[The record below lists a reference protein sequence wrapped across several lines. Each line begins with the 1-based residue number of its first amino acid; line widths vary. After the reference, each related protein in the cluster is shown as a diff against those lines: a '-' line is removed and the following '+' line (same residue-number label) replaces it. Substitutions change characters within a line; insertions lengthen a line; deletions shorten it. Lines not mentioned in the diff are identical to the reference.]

1 MSYLKFDK
9 TLMINLQESLSRE
22 ILRANRKGAYH
33 STTIVDCNTRK
44 YHGLLVMPVPE
55 LDDNNHVILSSLDET
70 VIQHGAAF
78 NLGLHKYQGGSFSP
92 NGHKYIREYS
102 MEVIPRTLFRVG
114 GVIMT
119 KEKIFSRTD
128 NLIMIRY
135 KLLDAHSK
143 TTLCFHPFL
152 AFRSVTELTC
162 QNEQINKHYDKV
174 KNGIK
179 MCLYTGYPNL
189 YMQFSKKVNY
199 VSNGNWYIGIEYPK
213 EQERGYP
220 YKEDLYVP
228 GYFEL
233 NIKKGESIVF
243 CAGDKEINTDS
254 LSELFD
260 KEVSTRIP
268 RSTFYNCIVNSVHQL
283 YYNPKGD
290 DYYFLSGYPWFKVRA
305 RDLFVSVCG
314 ATLLINEKDR
324 YEKVMRTAM
333 KALHAFI
340 KGEPT
345 DPVIRE
351 MDSPDVLL
359 WAVWSMQQYR
369 LIEGLDQA
377 KEKYGEI
384 VEAIIN
390 YIISQSHPNLKL
402 SDSGLLYSY
411 GRDKAISWM
420 NSMVNG
426 RPVVPRSGYL
436 VEFNALWYN
445 ALRFYKELKDDIP
458 IAPIDDI
465 ISNLNTSFPAT
476 FVNKH
481 NYLFDY
487 VDGPGQDWSVRPNM
501 VIAVSCYYSPLTKV
515 QKRAVLDIATKE
527 LLTLR
532 GLRSLSP
539 KDGNYRPQY
548 AGTLYE
554 RDMAYHQGSVWPWLM
569 NMYCSTYLDLFG
581 RSGLSFIERM
591 IDNIEQ
597 EMSRH
602 CIGTISELF
611 DGNPP
616 FTGRGATSFLMNL
629 SAVLTVMHKLKN
641 DYIPLPPSKGELKVE
656 S

>member
-22 ILRANRKGAYH
+22 ILRANQKGAYH

-44 YHGLLVMPVPE
+44 YHGLLVMPVPD
-55 LDDNNHVILSSLDET
+55 LDDTNHVILSSLDET
-70 VIQHGAAF
+70 VIQHDAPF

-114 GVIMT
+114 GVILI
-119 KEKIFSRTD
+119 KEKIFSRTE
-128 NLIMIRY
+128 NMIMIRY
-135 KLLDAHSK
+135 KLLEAHSK
-143 TTLCFHPFL
+143 TILCFHPFL
-152 AFRSVTELTC
+152 AFRSVKELTY
-162 QNEQINKHYDKV
+162 QNEHINKQFDKV

-189 YMQFSKKVNY
+189 YMQFSKPVNF
-199 VSNGNWYIGIEYPK
+199 VSEGNWYLGIEYPK

-233 NIKKGESIVF
+233 KIKKGESIVF
-243 CAGDKEINTDS
+243 CAGDKECCDTDS
-254 LSELFD
+254 LAELFE
-260 KEVSTRIP
+260 KEKSTRMP
-268 RSTFYNCIVNSVHQL
+268 RSNFYNCIVNSVHQL
-283 YYNPKGD
+283 YYNPQGD
-290 DYYFLSGYPWFKVRA
+290 DCYFLAGYPWFKVRA
-305 RDLFVSVCG
+305 RDFFISVCG
-314 ATLLINEKDR
+314 TTLLINEKDR
-324 YEKVMRTAM
+324 YEKVMHTAT
-333 KALHAFI
+333 KALNDFI
-340 KGEPT
+340 KEGRT

-359 WAVWSMQQYR
+359 WAIWSMQQYR
-369 LIEGLDQA
+369 LIEGLEQA
-377 KEKYGEI
+377 KVKYGEM
-384 VEAIIN
+384 VEKIIQ
-390 YIISQSHPNLKL
+390 YILSQSHPNLKL
-402 SDSGLLYSY
+402 SDNGLLYSY
-411 GRDKAISWM
+411 GRETAISWM

-445 ALRFYKELKDDIP
+445 ALRFYKELNDDKPMAQIDGL
-458 IAPIDDI
+458 IASLDE
-465 ISNLNTSFPAT
+465 SFPAT
-476 FVNKH
+476 FVNKY

-487 VDGPGQDWSVRPNM
+487 VDGPSQDWDVRPNM
-501 VIAVSCYYSPLTKV
+501 VIAVSCVFSPLTKV

-527 LLTLR
+527 LLTLY

-539 KDGNYRPQY
+539 KSGNYKPYYVGSQY
-548 AGTLYE
+548 D
-554 RDMAYHQGSVWPWLM
+554 RDKAYHQGSVWPWLM
-569 NMYCSTYLDLFG
+569 NMYCTTYLDLFG

-591 IDNIEQ
+591 LNNIEQ

-602 CIGTISELF
+602 CIGTVSELF

-629 SAVLTVMHKLKN
+629 AAVLTVMDRVKKIMN
-641 DYIPLPPSKGELKVE
+641 YELQITN
-656 S
+656 SIIS

>member
-33 STTIVDCNTRK
+33 STTLVDCNTRK
-44 YHGLLVMPVPE
+44 YHGLLVMPIPD

-70 VIQHGAAF
+70 VIQHGATF

-102 MEVIPRTLFRVG
+102 MEVIPRTIYRVG
-114 GVIMT
+114 GVILS

-135 KLLDAHSK
+135 KLLEAHSK

-152 AFRSVTELTC
+152 AFRSVKELTY
-162 QNEQINKHYDKV
+162 QNENINRQYDKV

-189 YMQFSKKVNY
+189 YMQFSKKADFK
-199 VSNGNWYIGIEYPK
+199 SNGNWYLGIEYPK

-228 GYFEL
+228 GYFEV
-233 NIKKGESIVF
+233 NIKTGESIVF
-243 CAGDKEINTDS
+243 CAGDKEINTAS
-254 LSELFD
+254 LLELFD
-260 KEVSTRIP
+260 KEMASRIP
-268 RSTFYNCIVNSVHQL
+268 RSSFYNCIVNSVHQL

-290 DYYFLSGYPWFKVRA
+290 DYYFLAGYPWFKVRA
-305 RDLFVSVCG
+305 RDLFISVCG
-314 ATLLINEKDR
+314 ATLLINERDR
-324 YEKVMRTAM
+324 FEKIMNTAV
-333 KALHAFI
+333 KALYSFI
-340 KGEPT
+340 REGNT

-359 WAVWSMQQYR
+359 WAIWSMQQYR
-369 LIEGLDQA
+369 LIEGLEKA
-377 KEKYGEI
+377 KAKYGEI
-384 VEAIIN
+384 VREIIR
-390 YIISQSHPNLKL
+390 YILSQSHPNLKL
-402 SDSGLLYSY
+402 TDNGLLYSY
-411 GRDKAISWM
+411 GRDTAVSWM

-426 RPVVPRSGYL
+426 RPVVPRSGFL

-445 ALRFYKELKDDIP
+445 ALKFYKELNGDVP
-458 IAPIDDI
+458 VEHIDGLI
-465 ISNLNTSFPAT
+465 TALNTSFPAT
-476 FVNKH
+476 FVNKY

-501 VIAVSCYYSPLTKV
+501 VIAVSCVYSPLTKI

-527 LLTLR
+527 LLTPC

-539 KDGNYRPQY
+539 KDGNYRPHY
-548 AGTLYE
+548 AGSLYD

-581 RSGLSFIERM
+581 RSGVSFIKRM
-591 IDNIEQ
+591 LNNIEQ

-602 CIGTISELF
+602 CIGTISELY

-629 SAVLTVMHKLKN
+629 SAVLTVMCKIRDIK
-641 DYIPLPPSKGELKVE
+641 
-656 S
+656 

>member
-1 MSYLKFDK
+1 MSYLNFDK

-22 ILRANRKGAYH
+22 ILRANQKGAYH

-44 YHGLLVMPVPE
+44 YHGLLVMPVPG

-102 MEVIPRTLFRVG
+102 MEVIPQTIYRVG
-114 GVIMT
+114 GVILS

-128 NLIMIRY
+128 NMIMIRY
-135 KLLDAHSK
+135 QLLDAHSM

-152 AFRSVTELTC
+152 AFRSVKDLTY
-162 QNEQINKHYDKV
+162 QNEVINKQVDSV
-174 KNGIK
+174 KNGVK
-179 MCLYTGYPNL
+179 MCLYDGYPDL
-189 YMQFSKKVNY
+189 YMQFSKPVKF
-199 VSNGNWYIGIEYPK
+199 VSEGNWYLGIEYQK

-233 NIKKGESIVF
+233 EIEKGESIVF
-243 CAGDKEINTDS
+243 CAGDKEFNTNY
-254 LSELFD
+254 LSALFD
-260 KEVSTRIP
+260 KEKVSRIP
-268 RSTFYNCIVNSVHQL
+268 RSNFYNCIVNSVHQL
-283 YYNPKGD
+283 YYNPQGD
-290 DYYFLSGYPWFKVRA
+290 DCYFLAGYPWFKVRA

-314 ATLLINEKDR
+314 VTLLINEKER
-324 YEKVMRTAM
+324 YEKVMKTAM
-333 KALHAFI
+333 QALQAFI
-340 KGEPT
+340 KEGRK

-359 WAVWSMQQYR
+359 WAIWSMQQYR
-369 LIEGLDQA
+369 LIEGLDLA
-377 KEKYGEI
+377 KEKYGDMVEEI
-384 VEAIIN
+384 IT

-402 SDSGLLYSY
+402 SDSGLLYAY
-411 GRDKAISWM
+411 GRETAISWM

-445 ALRFYKELKDDIP
+445 ALKFYKELNDDQPMSRIDEL
-458 IAPIDDI
+458 IAALDR
-465 ISNLNTSFPAT
+465 SFPAT
-476 FVNKH
+476 FVNKY

-501 VIAVSCYYSPLTKV
+501 VIAVSCFYSPLTKT

-527 LLTLR
+527 LLTLC

-539 KDGNYRPQY
+539 KSGDYQPYY
-548 AGTLYE
+548 AGSQE
-554 RDMAYHQGSVWPWLM
+554 QRDMAYHQGSVWPWVM
-569 NMYCSTYLDLFG
+569 NMYCTTYLDLFG
-581 RSGLSFIERM
+581 RAGLSFIERM
-591 IDNIEQ
+591 LNNIEN

-602 CIGTISELF
+602 CIGTVSELF

-629 SAVLTVMHKLKN
+629 SAILTVIDRLKQYGI
-641 DYIPLPPSKGELKVE
+641 DYK
-656 S
+656 